1 MKRQKDE
8 AERRG
13 LRERVGLL
21 DLLRGPSE
29 SERGQSGVD
38 GEKSGNQ
45 LYHQWMV
52 RNEEEGTK
60 G

>member
-45 LYHQWMV
+45 LYH
-52 RNEEEGTK
+52 
-60 G
+60 